1 MINFENDFRWELF
14 PKRCLENFEL
24 RKALNYL
31 RHVWRV
37 ERSDRLPV
45 FFLRQVHPWSMR
57 VRAGRFWN
65 SRVRSYTT
73 AVAPARE
80 MMDFRIILDM
90 SQIIRER
97 VELSKIRRVK
107 VVGKFMKF

>member
-1 MINFENDFRWELF
+1 MTSVGSYFQKDVLKFRTTKSTELF
-14 PKRCLENFEL
+14 ETCL
-24 RKALNYL
+24 
-31 RHVWRV
+31 RV

-97 VELSKIRRVK
+97 VDLSKIRLVQ
-107 VVGKFMKF
+107 VVGKFMKFYFF